1 MTEPLFRLDQF
12 TTLVDG
18 LDHPEGVAWG
28 ADGNWYAGGEAGQLY
43 RIASDGS
50 FSQVATTGGFVLGLA
65 LDAAHNIYACDLFQN
80 KVFRVSAAGAVSV
93 YSAGSAERAFS
104 APNYPVFTEGGDLYV
119 SSSGGFDEKNGCVFM
134 IRPNGETI
142 VASEALDHFPNG
154 MALSADGRELYVIL
168 SNMPG
173 IVKAAIRADGTLG
186 EPQLVVELPGAVP
199 DGLAF
204 DVEGNLYI
212 ACYAPNKILRY
223 NAAGVL
229 ELAAED
235 WQSVVLSAPTN
246 IAFGGAD
253 MRYAI
258 FGSLG
263 RWHLSMLEM
272 PVAGA
277 RLRYP
282 DLAKL

>member
-1 MTEPLFRLDQF
+1 MTEPVFRLDQF

-80 KVFRVSAAGAVSV
+80 KVFRVSAAGDVSV
-93 YSAGSAERAFS
+93 YSAGSAERSFV
-104 APNYPVFTEGGDLYV
+104 APNYPVFTDSGDLYV

-142 VASEALDHFPNG
+142 VASEAIDHFPNG

-223 NAAGVL
+223 SAAGAL

-246 IAFGGAD
+246 IAFGGAA

>member
-1 MTEPLFRLDQF
+1 MSKPLFSLDQF

-28 ADGNWYAGGEAGQLY
+28 ADGNWYAGGEAGQIY
-43 RIASDGS
+43 RIARDGS
-50 FSQVATTGGFVLGLA
+50 FTQVASTGGFVLGLA
-65 LDAAHNIYACDLFQN
+65 LDAQHNIYACDLFQN
-80 KVFRVSAAGAVSV
+80 KVFKVSAAGDVNA
-93 YSAGSAERAFS
+93 YSEGNADRRFV
-104 APNYPVFTEGGDLYV
+104 APNYPVFADNGDLYV

-134 IRPNGETI
+134 IRPDGETI
-142 VASEALDHFPNG
+142 IAGEAIDHFPNG
-154 MALSADGRELYVIL
+154 MALSLDGRELYIIQ
-168 SNMPG
+168 STMPG
-173 IVKAAIRADGTLG
+173 IVKAAMLSDGTLG
-186 EPQLVVELPGAVP
+186 DPQVVVEMPGTVP

-212 ACYAPNKILRY
+212 ACYAPNKIFRFS
-223 NAAGVL
+223 AGGKL

-235 WQSVVLSAPTN
+235 WRSAVLSAPTN
-246 IAFGGAD
+246 IAFGGED
-253 MRYAI
+253 MKTAI

-282 DLAKL
+282 DLG

>member
-1 MTEPLFRLDQF
+1 MTDSVFSLRQF

-28 ADGNWYAGGEAGQLY
+28 ADGNWYAGGEAGQVY
-43 RIASDGS
+43 RISTDGA
-50 FSQVATTGGFVLGLA
+50 FSQIASTGGFVLGLA
-65 LDAAHNIYACDLFQN
+65 LDGEHNIYACDLVHN
-80 KVFRVSAAGAVSV
+80 SVFRVSASGDVTV
-93 YSAGSAERAFS
+93 YSEGSADRGFV
-104 APNYPVFTEGGDLYV
+104 APNYPVFTDSGDLYV
-119 SSSGGFDEKNGCVFM
+119 SSSGGFDEKNGCVFL
-134 IRPNGETI
+134 IRPDGETI
-142 VASEALDHFPNG
+142 VASETIDHFPNG
-154 MALSADGRELYVIL
+154 MALSLDGRALYIIL

-173 IVKAAIRADGTLG
+173 IVKALILEDGTLG
-186 EPQLVVELPGAVP
+186 DPQLVVELPGTVP

-204 DVEGNLYI
+204 DAEGNLYI
-212 ACYAPNKILRY
+212 ACYAPNEIYRFSASGK
-223 NAAGVL
+223 L
-229 ELAAED
+229 ELAASD

-246 IAFGGAD
+246 IAFGGPD
-253 MRYAI
+253 MRYAV

-282 DLAKL
+282 VLA

>member
-1 MTEPLFRLDQF
+1 MPEPLFSLDQF
-12 TTLVDG
+12 STLVDG

-28 ADGNWYAGGEAGQLY
+28 ADGNWYAGGEAGQIY
-43 RIASDGS
+43 RIASDGG
-50 FSQVATTGGFVLGLA
+50 FTQVASTGGFVLGLA
-65 LDAAHNIYACDLFQN
+65 LDGNHNIYACDLSQN
-80 KVFRVSAAGAVSV
+80 KVFKVSAAGDVSV
-93 YSAGSAERAFS
+93 YSEGSADREFV
-104 APNYPVFTEGGDLYV
+104 APNYPVFTDSGDLYV
-119 SSSGGFDEKNGCVFM
+119 SSSGGFDEKNGCVFV
-134 IRPNGETI
+134 IRRDGETI
-142 VASEALDHFPNG
+142 IASEAIDHFPNG
-154 MALSADGRELYVIL
+154 MALSLDGRELYIIL

-173 IVKAAIRADGTLG
+173 IVKAAIRSDGTLG
-186 EPQLVVELPGAVP
+186 EPQLVAEMPGTVP

-204 DVEGNLYI
+204 DAEGNLYI
-212 ACYAPNKILRY
+212 ACYAPNKVFRFT
-223 NAAGVL
+223 AAGVL

-263 RWHLSMLEM
+263 RWHLSMIEM

-282 DLAKL
+282 DLG

>member
-1 MTEPLFRLDQF
+1 MSEPVFSLDQF
-12 TTLVDG
+12 TILVDG

-28 ADGNWYAGGEAGQLY
+28 ADGNWYAGGEAGQVY
-43 RIASDGS
+43 RIAADGG
-50 FSQVATTGGFVLGLA
+50 FTQVASTGGFVLGLA
-65 LDAAHNIYACDLFQN
+65 LDANHNIYACDLFQN
-80 KVFRVSAAGAVSV
+80 KVFKVSAAGEVSV
-93 YSAGSAERAFS
+93 YSEGSADRSFV
-104 APNYPVFTEGGDLYV
+104 APNYPVFADNGDLYV
-119 SSSGGFDEKNGCVFM
+119 SSSGGFDEKNGCVFL
-134 IRPNGETI
+134 IRSDGETI
-142 VASEALDHFPNG
+142 VASEAIDHFPNG
-154 MALSADGRELYVIL
+154 MALSADGRELYIIL

-186 EPQLVVELPGAVP
+186 EPQLLVEMPGTVP

-204 DVEGNLYI
+204 DAQGNLYI
-212 ACYAPNKILRY
+212 ACYAPNKVFRFT
-223 NAAGVL
+223 AAGVL

-246 IAFGGAD
+246 IAFGGPD
-253 MRYAI
+253 MKHAI

-282 DLAKL
+282 DLD

>member
-1 MTEPLFRLDQF
+1 MMETMFNLEQF

-28 ADGNWYAGGEAGQLY
+28 ADGNWYAGGEAGQVY
-43 RIASDGS
+43 RISTDGAFAQIAS
-50 FSQVATTGGFVLGLA
+50 TGGFVLGLA
-65 LDAAHNIYACDLFQN
+65 LDGEHNIYACDLFEN
-80 KVFRVSAAGAVSV
+80 KVFKVSATGDVAV
-93 YSAGSAERAFS
+93 YSDGSADRKFA
-104 APNYPVFTEGGDLYV
+104 APNYPVFTDNGDLYV
-119 SSSGGFDEKNGCVFM
+119 SSSGGFDERNGCVFL

-154 MALSADGRELYVIL
+154 MALSLDGRELYIIL

-173 IVKAAIRADGTLG
+173 IVKARIRADGTLG
-186 EPQLVVELPGAVP
+186 DPQLVVELPGTVP
-199 DGLAF
+199 DGLAL
-204 DVEGNLYI
+204 DVDGNLYI
-212 ACYAPNKILRY
+212 ACYAPNRVYRY
-223 NAAGVL
+223 SASGKL
-229 ELAAED
+229 ELAASD

-246 IAFGGAD
+246 IAFGGPE
-253 MRYAI
+253 MKHAI

-263 RWHLSMLEM
+263 RWHLSMIEM

-282 DLAKL
+282 VLS